1 MLNIK
6 SQYLKSE
13 ILKFFPLYK
22 LMKII
27 KYSKKFIDLLN
38 MNDNSSLVGINV
50 TGLIKLCVNS
60 NSLLLLLC
68 NSKVF
73 RFLSK
78 TSLSININ
86 F

>member
-27 KYSKKFIDLLN
+27 KYSKKFIDLLKYKEVYL
-38 MNDNSSLVGINV
+38 ML
-50 TGLIKLCVNS
+50 
-60 NSLLLLLC
+60 
-68 NSKVF
+68 F
-73 RFLSK
+73 FM
-78 TSLSININ
+78 
-86 F
+86 